1 MNLREQTLPKFRLE
15 KRKLRIRKKIFG
27 TEERPRMSVF
37 KSLKNLEVQII
48 NDETGKTIL
57 SLSTLSKELREQL
70 QNKKKSDQAKILG
83 ETIAKK
89 ALDAGIKKIV
99 FDRRGNKYIGRIKIL
114 AESLRSGGLEF

>member
-1 MNLREQTLPKFRLE
+1 MNLREQTLPKLRLE
-15 KRKLRIRKKIFG
+15 KRKLRIRNKIFG
-27 TEERPRMSVF
+27 TKEQPRMSVF

-48 NDETGKTIL
+48 NDEIGKTIL

-89 ALDAGIKKIV
+89 AIDAGIKKIV

-114 AESLRSGGLEF
+114 AESLRAGGLEF